1 MARPKRALSPLES
14 AHVSFRAGDY
24 SSALDEASRVVRG
37 GGPHAQDASILIA
50 RIHLRTGASAAAVAA
65 LEPERPMRHNATA
78 ATLLGVAY
86 CRLGDTATGVP
97 MIESAHRRSAG
108 AADGAESAYYRAW
121 VAYAERDL
129 DVAERWIA
137 WSLDDAAGVVYARGL
152 ALSGWISE
160 AREDYRGAVR
170 AHRLALGK
178 LRNGDERD
186 DELAARIVHTLAFFA
201 AELPDQSLA
210 EFVRAQGA
218 ATVWSPSAALHRF
231 QTSVHLAIAR
241 VNEGL
246 PEAALDELDQPEVA
260 SPAQPALEAQAR
272 LESADVYRMLGEPV
286 AARRALRAAAQAL
299 RRVDWSSVSIDDSTA
314 LLESACLAAR
324 LDPTTASEWIV
335 RYAAIPKHDPGWW
348 ALTGDARVHAL
359 ELHARGLVDVA
370 IAERRRGLERLREA
384 AAIWR
389 RIGYDRRAA
398 YAAADLL
405 AAGDVSNAE
414 LFAGL
419 SAKAPRH
426 PLLRGARDVPEKS
439 RSVEPAGPALL
450 PSEARVL
457 EALCAGISVKEM
469 ARSWGRSPFTIRNQ
483 LKRLFAKFGVSSSA
497 ALVAKALRPGLP
509 PTGARPPERSAP
521 ERPRR
526 ARPQP

>member
-97 MIESAHRRSAG
+97 MIESAHRHAVGAG
-108 AADGAESAYYRAW
+108 ERAESAYYRAW
-121 VAYAERDL
+121 VAYVERDL
-129 DVAERWIA
+129 DTAERWIA
-137 WSLDDAAGVVYARGL
+137 ASLDDAGGIVYALGL

-170 AHRLALGK
+170 AHRLALGA

-186 DELAARIVHTLAFFA
+186 DELAARIIHGLAVFA
-201 AELPDQSLA
+201 AEMPDPDLA
-210 EFVRAQGA
+210 EFVRAQAA
-218 ATVWSPSAALHRF
+218 ATAWPASVTTQRF
-231 QTSVHLAIAR
+231 QTSFHLAVAR

-246 PEAALDELDQPEVA
+246 PEAALEEFDESVA
-260 SPAQPALEAQAR
+260 PPVQPAFEAQVR
-272 LESADVYRMLGEPV
+272 LESADVYRMLEEPV

-299 RRVDWSSVSIDDSTA
+299 RRVDWSSASIDDTTA

-335 RYAAIPKHDPGWW
+335 RYAAVPKNDPGWS
-348 ALTGDARVHAL
+348 ALKGDARVHAS

-370 IAERRRGLERLREA
+370 IADRKRGLQRLHEA
-384 AAIWR
+384 ARMWE
-389 RIGYDRRAA
+389 RIGYHRRAA
-398 YAAADLL
+398 YAAADL
-405 AAGDVSNAE
+405 AASGDVSSAE
-414 LFAGL
+414 RIAGL
-419 SAKAPRH
+419 LAQTPRH
-426 PLLRGARDVPEKS
+426 PLLRVARDVPPAS
-439 RSVEPAGPALL
+439 RAADASCLDLL
-450 PSEARVL
+450 PSERRVL
-457 EALCAGISVKEM
+457 EALCAGMSVKEM
-469 ARSWGRSPFTIRNQ
+469 AQTWGRSPFTIRNQ

-497 ALVAKALRPGLP
+497 ALVAKALRPGLLQ
-509 PTGARPPERSAP
+509 TGARPPEHSAP

-526 ARPQP
+526 ARPRP